1 MFFCTVKIIKTENP
15 LKMEKTQTKIDTIVT
30 HRVWGM
36 VIFIGIIFMMFQATF
51 YLGKFPMDWI
61 EMGVEKIGFAVA
73 EGMQNGILKDL
84 LIDGVISG
92 VGGVL
97 VFLPNIIILFL
108 FISVMEST
116 GYMARAAYLMDGVM
130 HKVGLQGSSFIPL
143 IMGFGCNVPAILATK
158 AIKDRSTRLIT
169 ILINPLMSCSA
180 RLPVY
185 LLLVSAF
192 FPRSAGL
199 VLFGIYLSGILLA
212 ALLAKVFRKT
222 LFAKE
227 KEYEREPLPPYKI
240 PKLGNI
246 LAETWEKGEQYLKKI
261 ATIILAGSIIIWVL
275 NYFPEKHSS
284 FLHMFGQWIEPVLRP
299 LGFDWK
305 ISVALLTGVPAKE
318 VIVSSL
324 QVLDALTNLN
334 PASAVALMLF
344 TLIYSPCF
352 ATIVAI
358 KHETGGWKWAIF
370 TVVYTLV
377 LAWVIAFL
385 AFHLFSLFL

>member
-1 MFFCTVKIIKTENP
+1 MDRY
-15 LKMEKTQTKIDTIVT
+15 QAKIDHIVT
-30 HRVWGM
+30 HKVWGM
-36 VIFIGIIFMMFQATF
+36 VIFIAVIFLMFQATF

-61 EMGVEKIGFAVA
+61 EYGVEKLSRLISGMME
-73 EGMQNGILKDL
+73 EGMLKDL
-84 LIDGVISG
+84 IIDGIISG

-108 FISVMEST
+108 FISFMESS

-130 HKVGLQGSSFIPL
+130 HKAGLQGASFIPL

-158 AIKDRSTRLIT
+158 TIKNRSTRIIT

-199 VLFGIYLSGILLA
+199 VLFGIYLSGIVLA
-212 ALLAKVFRKT
+212 AIMARLFRKL
-222 LFAKE
+222 LFPGE
-227 KEYEREPLPPYKI
+227 KKSGNDELPPYKI
-240 PKLGNI
+240 PALGNV
-246 LAETWEKGEQYLKKI
+246 LSDTWEKGEQYLKKI
-261 ATIILAGSIIIWVL
+261 ATIILAGSIIIWGL
-275 NYFPEKHSS
+275 DNFPDKEHS
-284 FLHMFGQWIEPVLRP
+284 FLRMFGQLIEPVMKP

-305 ISVALLTGVPAKE
+305 VSVALLTGIPAKE

-324 QVLDALTNLN
+324 EVLNALSSIT
-334 PASAVALMLF
+334 PASAISLMLF

-352 ATIVAI
+352 ATIAAI
-358 KHETGGWKWAIF
+358 KNETGGWKMAVF
-370 TVVYTLV
+370 TVIYTLI
-377 LAWVIAFL
+377 LAWVTAFI
-385 AFHLFSLFL
+385 AFHLFSLFI

>member
-1 MFFCTVKIIKTENP
+1 MEGT
-15 LKMEKTQTKIDTIVT
+15 LKNDRQQPGIDNIVT
-30 HRVWGM
+30 HKVWGI
-36 VIFIGIIFMMFQATF
+36 VIFIGVIFIMFQATF

-61 EMGVEKIGFAVA
+61 ELGIEKLSGYLAGEMD
-73 EGMQNGILKDL
+73 EGMLKDL
-84 LIDGVISG
+84 LIDGIISG

-108 FISVMEST
+108 FIALMESS

-130 HKVGLQGSSFIPL
+130 HKVGLQGVSFIPL

-158 AIKDRSTRLIT
+158 AIKNRSTRIIT

-199 VLFGIYLSGILLA
+199 VLFFIYLSGIILA
-212 ALLAKVFRKT
+212 ALMARLFRKV
-222 LFAKE
+222 LFPNEKHSE
-227 KEYEREPLPPYKI
+227 KEELPPYKI
-240 PKLGNI
+240 PKLGNV
-246 LAETWEKGEQYLKKI
+246 LSETWEKGEQYLKKI
-261 ATIILAGSIIIWVL
+261 ATIILAGSIIIWGL
-275 NYFPEKHSS
+275 NYFPDSDRS
-284 FLHMFGQWIEPVLRP
+284 FLHIFGQWIEPIMRP

-305 ISVALLTGVPAKE
+305 ISVALLTGIPAKE

-324 QVLDALTNLN
+324 QVLDALDAIT
-334 PASAVALMLF
+334 PASAISLMLF

-352 ATIVAI
+352 ATLVAI
-358 KHETGGWKWAIF
+358 KNETGGWKMAIF
-370 TVVYTLV
+370 TAAYTLI
-377 LAWVIAFL
+377 LAWVVAFF
-385 AFHLFSLFL
+385 AFHLFSLFM